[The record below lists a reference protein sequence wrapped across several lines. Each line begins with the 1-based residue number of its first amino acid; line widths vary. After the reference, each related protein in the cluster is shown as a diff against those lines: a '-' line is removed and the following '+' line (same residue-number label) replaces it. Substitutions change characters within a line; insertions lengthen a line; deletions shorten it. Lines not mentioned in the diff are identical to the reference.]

1 MRARLFYYILFSIF
15 SLNSFAQSAP
25 RQLASKR
32 TTAVIKIDGKL
43 DENAWKEVQP
53 ATGFIEWRPS
63 FGVQEQH
70 DTRSEI
76 YLLYDNTAIYVAG
89 YLHEKSKDSV
99 SKELVG
105 RDRIG
110 VNDYVGIVFDTYYD
124 KINAVGFYV

>member
-1 MRARLFYYILFSIF
+1 MHFRIFYLILFSFF
-15 SLNSFAQSAP
+15 SRHSFAQSVP

-32 TTAVIKIDGKL
+32 TNATIKIDGKL
-43 DENAWKEVQP
+43 DEAAWKEVKP
-53 ATGFIEWRPS
+53 ATDFIEWRPS
-63 FGVQEQH
+63 FGVQEAI

-89 YLHEKSKDSV
+89 YLHERSGDSI

-110 VNDYVGIVFDTYYD
+110 VNDFVGIVFDTYYD
-124 KINAVGFYV
+124 KINAVGF